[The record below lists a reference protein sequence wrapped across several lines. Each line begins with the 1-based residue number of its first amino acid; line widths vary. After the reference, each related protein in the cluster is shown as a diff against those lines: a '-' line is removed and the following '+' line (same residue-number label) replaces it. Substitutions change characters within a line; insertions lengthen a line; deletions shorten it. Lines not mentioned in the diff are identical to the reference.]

1 MAFVDSITV
10 KMAAGTGGGGA
21 VHWLRERGRPRG
33 GPCGGDGGRGGDVI
47 LEGAR
52 DLGALAAYRFTKE
65 FTAEDG
71 GIGGYNNRHGA
82 DGDHIVLRVPVG
94 TFATIH
100 KTGKTHEVMQ
110 EGQRVTLLTGGIGG
124 LGNDHFKSST
134 NQNPTKHTPG
144 RQGGESEVTIELKI
158 IAKAGF
164 IGLPSAGKSSLLN
177 ALTRARAKVG
187 AYPFTTLEPNLGDF
201 YGSILADIPGLIEGA
216 SEGKGLG
223 SRFLKHVER
232 TGFLVHLVSAE
243 QDDVVVS
250 YKQIRKELQSFGNHL
265 SDKKEIVVLSKVD
278 LVEENQIEKMV
289 GALKKASS
297 TEVLTVSI
305 EDIDLLKKFS
315 DRLSAILAAV

>member
-1 MAFVDSITV
+1 MAFVDSIKV

-21 VHWLRERGRPRG
+21 VHWLRERGRPKG

-47 LEGAR
+47 LEGSR

-65 FTAEDG
+65 FIAKDG

-82 DGDHIVLRVPVG
+82 DGAHIVLRVPVG
-94 TFATIH
+94 TFATVH
-100 KTGKTHEVMQ
+100 ETGKTYEVLK
-110 EGQRVTLLTGGIGG
+110 EGQRITLLTGGIGG

-134 NQNPTKHTPG
+134 NQNPTEHTPG
-144 RQGGESEVTIELKI
+144 RRGGESEVTIELKI
-158 IAKAGF
+158 IAKAGL

-216 SEGKGLG
+216 SEGRGLG

-243 QDDVVVS
+243 QDDIVVS
-250 YKQIRKELQSFGNHL
+250 YKQIRKELQSFGNNL
-265 SDKKEIVVLSKVD
+265 SEKKEIVVLSKVD
-278 LVEENQIEKMV
+278 LVEEEQIEKMV
-289 GALKKASS
+289 CALKEASS
-297 TEVLTVSI
+297 AEVLVVSI
-305 EDIDLLKKFS
+305 EDADLLKKFS
-315 DRLSAILAAV
+315 DRLSAILVAD